1 VDDRLQR
8 GAHVGLIRRT
18 NVEHGALPRAPNVV
32 AALNPPTLILDGEV
46 RNESVEVPYPRPG
59 RTFQLGIKRVF
70 GFTKVRYRGL
80 LKNRHRLVV
89 AAALTN
95 LFMMRKRLLHLQEA

>member
-1 VDDRLQR
+1 MSASSDAPTWSTERSR
-8 GAHVGLIRRT
+8 
-18 NVEHGALPRAPNVV
+18 ELPKVV

-59 RTFQLGIKRVF
+59 RTSQLGIKRVF
-70 GFTKVRYRGL
+70 GFTKERYRGL

-89 AAALTN
+89 AAALAN
-95 LFMMRKRLLHLQEA
+95 LFMGKRLLHLQEA

>member
-1 VDDRLQR
+1 MSASSDAPTWSTERSREL
-8 GAHVGLIRRT
+8 
-18 NVEHGALPRAPNVV
+18 PNVV

-89 AAALTN
+89 AAALAN